1 MSLPMSM
8 RKHAATAVAAAAVLA
23 SVSCAS
29 GPQPNADLVGA
40 HTLVAQAEQSGAQQ
54 YASANLEAARSEL
67 RQADQDAKDK
77 PVLAIRLA
85 QESSVDAELA
95 LARTRAVKAE
105 QSLREV
111 NSGTATLQSESERE
125 RPATAMPAPPANVQP
140 PQYQ

>member
-8 RKHAATAVAAAAVLA
+8 KKHAASAVAAAAVLA
-23 SVSCAS
+23 SASCAS
-29 GPQPNADLVGA
+29 GPPPNADLVGA

-85 QESSVDAELA
+85 QESSVDAQLA

-111 NSGTATLQSESERE
+111 NSGTASLQSESERP
-125 RPATAMPAPPANVQP
+125 RPATAMPAPPANAQP

>member
-29 GPQPNADLVGA
+29 GPPPNADLVGA

-95 LARTRAVKAE
+95 LARTREVKAE

-111 NSGTATLQSESERE
+111 NSGNASLQSESERE
-125 RPATAMPAPPANVQP
+125 HPATAMPAPPVNAQP

>member
-29 GPQPNADLVGA
+29 GPPPNADLVGA

-111 NSGTATLQSESERE
+111 NSGTASLQSESERE
-125 RPATAMPAPPANVQP
+125 RPATAMPAPPANAQP